1 MARWKEDTVTITS
14 YANPLEKAHRNRYGE
29 MVRMVTLSCG
39 HKKYSP
45 LEPGEET
52 TCSFGI
58 AVPGSVHWRF
68 GDMTQAEAS
77 HALMLEEKPQ
87 ELTE

>member
-1 MARWKEDTVTITS
+1 MARWKEDTVTITA
-14 YANPLEKAHRNRYGE
+14 YANPLEKAHKNRFGE
-29 MVRMVTLSCG
+29 MIRMVTLSCG

-77 HALMLEEKPQ
+77 HALMLEERPQ
-87 ELTE
+87 EFTE

>member
-29 MVRMVTLSCG
+29 MVRMVALSCG
-39 HKKYSP
+39 HKKYST

-77 HALMLEEKPQ
+77 HALMLEERPTN
-87 ELTE
+87 EV